1 MRVVIDAR
9 PALDPHRTGIGM
21 YTAAVLRHVPAA
33 DPEGRYV
40 AWYLDVRGTLTN
52 RRWFRGWAPNLSE
65 RAARIPTRVFAPVS
79 VRTQMPRLEW
89 MTGRFDVALAP
100 NFLPPPTASRG
111 VVIVVHDLAFD
122 HHPET
127 APHHNERWR
136 ELFERWLRHAAGV
149 LVPSAA
155 TRGDL
160 LRFHDVDADR
170 IAVVPHGT
178 DAQAFR
184 PAKPGEIDAV
194 KRRHGI
200 DGRYVLFLGGLEPRK
215 NLEPLV
221 RAFGAM
227 TTDDATLVIAGGEVR
242 WAPGYLAEVERAVA
256 ALPASRRHRVVRTGY
271 VSDDQRRA
279 LLSGAEVLA
288 YPSRYEG
295 FGFPVLE
302 AFAANVPVLTS
313 NVSSLP
319 EVAGDAAILIDP
331 DDAPS
336 IAAGLDELL
345 GDADLRN
352 VLRAAGTTR
361 VATFTW
367 ERCARQTVAAL
378 RAAHERVGGG

>member
-1 MRVVIDAR
+1 VRVVIDAR

-33 DPEGRYV
+33 DPDGRYV
-40 AWYLDVRGTLTN
+40 AWYLDVRGTLSN

-65 RAARIPTRVFAPVS
+65 RATRVPTRVFAPVS
-79 VRTQMPRLEW
+79 VRANVPRLEW

-100 NFLPPPTASRG
+100 NFLPPPTGSRA
-111 VVIVVHDLAFD
+111 VVLVVHDLAFD
-122 HHPET
+122 LHPET
-127 APHHNERWR
+127 APHHNDRWR
-136 ELFERWLRHAAGV
+136 ALFAGWLRRAAGV
-149 LVPSAA
+149 IVPSAA
-155 TRGDL
+155 TREDL
-160 LRFHDVDADR
+160 LRFHDVDAGR

-178 DAQAFR
+178 DAEAFR
-184 PAKPGEIDAV
+184 PAKPGEIEAV

-200 DGRYVLFLGGLEPRK
+200 AGRYVLFLGGLEPRK

-221 RAFGAM
+221 RAFGEMA
-227 TTDDATLVIAGGEVR
+227 TDDATLVIAGGEVR
-242 WAPGYLAEVERAVA
+242 WAPGYVAAVERAIA
-256 ALPASRRHRVVRTGY
+256 ALPPARRRRVVRTGY
-271 VSDDQRRA
+271 VADEERRA
-279 LLSGAEVLA
+279 LLSGSEVLA

-319 EVAGDAAILIDP
+319 EVAGDAAILVDP
-331 DDAPS
+331 DDTGA

-367 ERCARQTVAAL
+367 ERCARQTVDAL
-378 RAAHERVGGG
+378 RAAHGRARGG